1 MVLRGV
7 PCSLRRWCEPI
18 NDDGLAFLGAC
29 VTWCVEVLQE
39 PRLPNENAGSAHISL
54 RVPNDLIQA
63 FDKLAAMLE
72 RPRSWVMLRAL
83 RQYLEDEGAELA
95 EDAESL
101 AELDRG
107 ESVSAEDV
115 RRQVKRIIARTEK
128 ARARH
133 K

>member
-1 MVLRGV
+1 
-7 PCSLRRWCEPI
+7 
-18 NDDGLAFLGAC
+18 
-29 VTWCVEVLQE
+29 
-39 PRLPNENAGSAHISL
+39 LPNENAGSAHISL

-115 RRQVKRIIARTEK
+115 RRQVKRIIARTEE

>member
-1 MVLRGV
+1 
-7 PCSLRRWCEPI
+7 
-18 NDDGLAFLGAC
+18 
-29 VTWCVEVLQE
+29 
-39 PRLPNENAGSAHISL
+39 LPNGNVGSAHISL

-128 ARARH
+128 ARARR